1 MRRQSAGAR
10 YPPLISSMAQRRLSD
25 LSSHLHLPG
34 PASAS
39 HSPPPRPCGS
49 TCSATSS
56 CEAEA
61 DAEAE
66 LGGEKGCVFC
76 RIVRG
81 ESPAFMLYED
91 DVCMCILDSNPLTF
105 GHSLIIPKSHTPS
118 LEATP
123 PAVVAAMCSK
133 IPILSNCIRKATQ
146 SDSFN
151 LLVNNGSAAGQVI
164 FHTHFHI
171 IPRKAGD
178 KLWPSEPF
186 YTYNMQS
193 FRRQPLESNQE
204 IVDLVN
210 TVRDLVSSQA

>member
-81 ESPAFMLYED
+81 ESPAFM
-91 DVCMCILDSNPLTF
+91 
-105 GHSLIIPKSHTPS
+105 
-118 LEATP
+118 
-123 PAVVAAMCSK
+123 
-133 IPILSNCIRKATQ
+133 
-146 SDSFN
+146 
-151 LLVNNGSAAGQVI
+151 
-164 FHTHFHI
+164 THFHI

-178 KLWPSEPF
+178 KLWPSE
-186 YTYNMQS
+186 S